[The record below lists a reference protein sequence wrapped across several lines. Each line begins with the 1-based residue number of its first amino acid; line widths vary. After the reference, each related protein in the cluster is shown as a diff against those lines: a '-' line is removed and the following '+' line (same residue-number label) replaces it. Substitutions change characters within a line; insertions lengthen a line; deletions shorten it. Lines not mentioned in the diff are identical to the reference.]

1 MTFQEVA
8 NLVAGAAP
16 LVGGALGGPAGATLG
31 GAVKVLA
38 GLFGLTK
45 DNPTPEELA
54 TIIRQDPEMNL
65 KLKTADYAFL
75 MEMRRQDKDELAL
88 QLADVQNARGRD
100 VSIQQA
106 GKMNIRADLMLVC
119 AFVIVALI
127 AYLLAVGHVNANT
140 GVGGFLIGAGGMFV
154 RNIGTAFD
162 FEFGSSRGSKDKD
175 DTLMK
180 MANGGGKPS

>member
-1 MTFQEVA
+1 MTFNEVSK
-8 NLVAGAAP
+8 LVADAAP
-16 LVGGALGGPAGATLG
+16 LIGSAIGGPAGLALG
-31 GAVKVLA
+31 SAVKVLA

-54 TIIRQDPEMNL
+54 TAIRQDPEMNL
-65 KLKTADYAFL
+65 KLRQADYAFL
-75 MEMRRQDKDELAL
+75 MEMRRQDNTELDL
-88 QLADVQNARGRD
+88 KLKDVQNARGRD

-119 AFVIVALI
+119 AFIIVALI

-175 DTLMK
+175 DTLIK

>member
-1 MTFQEVA
+1 MTWAEVGKLVIDVA
-8 NLVAGAAP
+8 PLVAGGLA
-16 LVGGALGGPAGATLG
+16 GPSAAGA
-31 GAVKVLA
+31 VRVLA

-65 KLKTADYAFL
+65 KLKQADYAFL
-75 MEMRRQDKDELAL
+75 MEMRRQDKEELAL
-88 QLADVQNARGRD
+88 VLGDTQNARGRD

-106 GKMNIRADLMLVC
+106 GKMNIRADLMLIC
-119 AFVIVALI
+119 AFVITALI
-127 AYLLAVGHVNANT
+127 AYLLAIGKVSADT

-175 DTLMK
+175 DTLIK